1 MTNNDIIKLCKELGI
16 FNVAKFSGGTRQG
29 KESVFDFADVEI
41 LNELRILVNAA
52 IKKQKRK
59 DLIEKLKKEDI

>member
-1 MTNNDIIKLCKELGI
+1 MTNKEVINLCKKLGI

-41 LNELRILVNAA
+41 LNELRLLINAA
-52 IKKQKRK
+52 IKQSNFKHRIKN
-59 DLIEKLKKEDI
+59 LGVEYE

>member
-1 MTNNDIIKLCKELGI
+1 MTNKEVIKLCKKLGI
-16 FNVAKFSGGTRQG
+16 FNVAEFSGGTRQG

-41 LNELRILVNAA
+41 LHELRILVNAA

>member
-1 MTNNDIIKLCKELGI
+1 MTNKEVINFCKELGI
-16 FNVAKFSGGTRQG
+16 FSVAKFSGGTRQG

-41 LNELRILVNAA
+41 LYELRILVNAA